1 MHAVHV
7 HVPFPIERVSVRRR
21 LTSDDPLPEDAAELP
36 VAPID
41 EVLENG
47 YYAAGYR
54 AGYAQAMS
62 EVVVARQA
70 ETRSTNEA
78 LRELTGVLPELISLA
93 EENFPQLLLTALDR
107 LFRAHRFTQDELA
120 SEIGSLLA
128 EAAQAQKIVI
138 EVAPPDLQAMERRI
152 DKLGLSLQ
160 RGRLQW
166 LPNAALEKGEYL
178 LQTDLGAIDGRRHTK
193 QAQVRLVLEP

>member
-62 EVVVARQA
+62 EVVVARQG
-70 ETRSTNEA
+70 ETRSVQEA
-78 LRELTGVLPELISLA
+78 LHELTGVLPELISLA

-178 LQTDLGAIDGRRHTK
+178 LQTDLGTIDGRHHVK
-193 QAQVRLVLEP
+193 QAQVRLALEK